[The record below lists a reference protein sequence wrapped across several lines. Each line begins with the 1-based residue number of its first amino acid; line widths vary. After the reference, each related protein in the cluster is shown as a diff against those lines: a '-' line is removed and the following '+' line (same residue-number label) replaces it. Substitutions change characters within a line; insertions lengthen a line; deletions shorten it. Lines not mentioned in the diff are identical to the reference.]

1 MQKSDTGREKIGG
14 KAWKL
19 AGKCLLL
26 YVELTFFINR
36 LYMKRPQIVERIRE
50 ALAQVAPEAQ
60 AILYGSEAR
69 GDARPDSDIDLL
81 ILLDGDRLTLAREET
96 VTLPLYELELRTG
109 VCISPIVLLKKQWR
123 DRPFKTPFYINV
135 INEGVRL

>member
-69 GDARPDSDIDLL
+69 GDARRSLTRLPNDTRKRAACALHRRLFFGPEWRCQGKEKEKPKKGKIT
-81 ILLDGDRLTLAREET
+81 LDKCRRL
-96 VTLPLYELELRTG
+96 
-109 VCISPIVLLKKQWR
+109 
-123 DRPFKTPFYINV
+123 
-135 INEGVRL
+135 